1 MLKCFQ
7 RKGIEL
13 QSKKGKD
20 STKQQ
25 GKKPTPKRISGE
37 MDNDGRHPAKRENV
51 KMTIWPLKI
60 HTVRNLDTVVGDTQT
75 VEGTIREVNGFMVT
89 LRLL

>member
-1 MLKCFQ
+1 MFSEKRNRTPIKK
-7 RKGIEL
+7 RKN
-13 QSKKGKD
+13 
-20 STKQQ
+20 STKLQ
-25 GKKPTPKRISGE
+25 GKYPTPKRISGE
-37 MDNDGRHPAKRENV
+37 MDNDGRHQAKRENV

-89 LRLL
+89 LGLL